1 MNDLSQDDRPAPAQ
15 ARLRDSRFLPFIL
28 SLVVI
33 VVDQI
38 TKAWVVQ
45 NLDPVA
51 ISGDHIEVLGEFLRI
66 IHTRNPGIAFSI
78 GSELPETVRNVA
90 FTAIPVMVLAG
101 LLFYYFRY
109 DPFHPGQRWAVAAIV
124 GGGIGNII
132 DRVTRTAGVVDFIDV
147 EFFGIFGLERWPTF
161 NVADAAV
168 VVGGVLLIAGILIE
182 EVRTNGK
189 ES

>member
-1 MNDLSQDDRPAPAQ
+1 MNDLSQLHGRGRLCAQ
-15 ARLRDSRFLPFIL
+15 LRDSRFLPFIL
-28 SLVVI
+28 SFLVI
-33 VVDQI
+33 VLDQV

-51 ISGDHIEVLGEFLRI
+51 ISGDHIEVFGEFLRI

-78 GSELPETVRNVA
+78 GSELPEMVRNVA

-109 DPFHPGQRWAVAAIV
+109 DPFYPAQRWAVSAIV

-132 DRVTRTAGVVDFIDV
+132 DRVTRTGGVVDFIDV